1 MLDKVKLALAL
12 SVDTFN
18 TEIEEL
24 IQAAVA
30 DLQIAEVNNT
40 DVVKTEPS
48 DALVSRAIISYCVYH
63 FELEHGSGDKAER
76 YKAAYD
82 EQKAQLSMASGYT
95 VWLAQ

>member
-40 DVVKTEPS
+40 DVNS
-48 DALVSRAIISYCVYH
+48 
-63 FELEHGSGDKAER
+63 
-76 YKAAYD
+76 
-82 EQKAQLSMASGYT
+82 
-95 VWLAQ
+95 

>member
-48 DALVSRAIISYCVYH
+48 DPLVSRAIISYCVYH

-95 VWLAQ
+95 VWSAQ